1 MPFDGRDL
9 RSAIQALLAGDA
21 INPEQR
27 PSIGCTI
34 KWHPNQQA

>member
-1 MPFDGRDL
+1 VQ
-9 RSAIQALLAGDA
+9 IVALLAGDA

-27 PSIGCTI
+27 PSIECTI